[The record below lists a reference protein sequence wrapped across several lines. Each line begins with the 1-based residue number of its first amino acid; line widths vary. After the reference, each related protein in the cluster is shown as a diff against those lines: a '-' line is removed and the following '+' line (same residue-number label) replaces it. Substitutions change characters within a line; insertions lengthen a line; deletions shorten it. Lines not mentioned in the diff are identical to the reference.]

1 MFAQRIVVERMKEEA
16 ESSRRAAA
24 AAAVAAKASGDAG
37 PSKGTLIIRMNDQ
50 GVIVTESVNAFG
62 DPSPALDAGSDAAA
76 TAAAATS
83 AAAAAAADGD
93 IEEERRQRKAFL
105 TLLRMTLHLLLALKK
120 DDPNPLNDQVL
131 QPVWFKSVTRVVLVK
146 SSSSSFSR
154 KHDSISNVTILDVA

>member
-83 AAAAAAADGD
+83 AAAAADGD